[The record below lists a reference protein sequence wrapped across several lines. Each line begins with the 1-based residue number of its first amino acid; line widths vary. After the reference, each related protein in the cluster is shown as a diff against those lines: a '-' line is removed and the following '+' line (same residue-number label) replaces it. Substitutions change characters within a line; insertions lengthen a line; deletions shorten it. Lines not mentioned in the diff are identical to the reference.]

1 MVFIKLV
8 VGLCVFVATWAAAT
22 YLFTKKFAGISFL
35 NKSSIKSS
43 NEKRSDQVTHIKSFR
58 ADSLEEILTV
68 LQLR

>member
-35 NKSSIKSS
+35 NKSSITSS
-43 NEKRSDQVTHIKSFR
+43 NEKRSDQVTQIESF
-58 ADSLEEILTV
+58 SLDEILTV